1 MRNMKNRSIFSGN
14 IFTGIQFWILLSSGF
29 SLFLLLVRII
39 ATGRLTFAF
48 LAWNLFLAF
57 IPYLITEKLVS
68 DVRNIENKTR
78 LLFSLIAWFV
88 FIPNSFYIITDL
100 FHLGQFGAAP
110 QWFDLVLILSF
121 AWNGILLGIISIR
134 RVEMIL
140 SVVKGKLFSFGML
153 YAVIWF
159 NALGIYIGRFLR
171 FNSWDVITNPFSL
184 LRELLEM
191 FFHPKANFFGW
202 GMIFCYSFF
211 ITVIYFTIKKLGESL
226 NQHSLQSTT

>member
-1 MRNMKNRSIFSGN
+1 MKRDKMTPDNLLID
-14 IFTGIQFWILLSSGF
+14 IQSWIVLSAGF
-29 SLFLLLVRII
+29 SLLLLFIRII

-48 LAWNLFLAF
+48 LVWNLFLAF
-57 IPYLITEKLVS
+57 IPYLITERLVR
-68 DVRNIENKTR
+68 DVRNIENKLR
-78 LLFSLIAWFV
+78 LLFSLVAWFV

-110 QWFDLVLILSF
+110 KWFDLVLILSF
-121 AWNGILLGIISIR
+121 AWNGILLGIISIQ

-140 SVVKGKLFSFGML
+140 TMLKGKLFSFGML
-153 YAVIWF
+153 YVVIWF
-159 NALGIYIGRFLR
+159 NAFGIYIGRYLR
-171 FNSWDVITNPFSL
+171 FNSWDVITDPFSL

-191 FFHPKANFFGW
+191 FFHPKANFDAW

-226 NQHSLQSTT
+226 SQHSLRSTV